1 MEFRVIR
8 FHSCVTSVKQ
18 RYINVCHRIQNS
30 TFPLLLIYLNA
41 RKNKCSRK
49 KKQVQPQEKRLHSKK
64 IINNVVVFHQMLAT
78 QRHSAGPTR
87 RLYVDNYNPKRI
99 FRPPSTPLKPMKA
112 MARRDAVMRAIGTPS
127 NDFGTLANSNCSRR
141 PAKRTMA
148 RRKPIPVDTA

>member
-8 FHSCVTSVKQ
+8 FHSCVTSVEQ

-30 TFPLLLIYLNA
+30 TFPLLLIYINA

-49 KKQVQPQEKRLHSKK
+49 KNDCTHKK

-78 QRHSAGPTR
+78 QRHSARPTR